1 MGNGEW
7 VMGNADQS
15 SPALN
20 GPVVVATPLDPSSIS
35 RLRAGDRV
43 LIRGTLYTAR
53 DAAHRRLA
61 ELLRE
66 GKRLPFDLRGQVI
79 YYTGPAPAPPGSVIG
94 PAGPTT
100 ASRMDPFT
108 IPLLKA
114 GLKGM
119 IGKGGRSPGVVEA
132 IREAGA
138 VYFAAAG
145 GAAVLLARS
154 IHKAAIAAYP
164 DLGPEAVLKLE
175 VEDLPAL
182 VAVDSH
188 GGDLYREGREG
199 YKFGGK
205 Q

>member
-1 MGNGEW
+1 MGNGKW

-100 ASRMDPFT
+100 SSRMDPFT

-138 VYFAAAG
+138 VYF
-145 GAAVLLARS
+145 
-154 IHKAAIAAYP
+154 AAYP